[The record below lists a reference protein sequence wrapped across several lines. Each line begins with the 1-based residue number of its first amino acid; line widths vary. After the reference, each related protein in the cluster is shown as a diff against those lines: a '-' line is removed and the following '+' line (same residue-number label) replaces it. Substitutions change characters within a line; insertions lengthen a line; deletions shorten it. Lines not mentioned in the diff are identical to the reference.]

1 MSLVAA
7 TAIFIFFL
15 IYFVEANPVFPDE
28 MPPSPDRPN
37 IVVLMVDD
45 LGYGDILS
53 YGNPTQEWNEV
64 DQMIKE
70 GTRFTHAYSAD
81 SMCSP
86 SRAAFMTGR
95 LPVRLGITG
104 GARVFLPQDM
114 GGLPQA
120 EPTIAE
126 MLKGAGYYTGM
137 IGKWHLGINQHNATD
152 GAYLP
157 SKRGFDFVGLNLPF
171 TNTWQCDTTKEYF
184 EEGPDRNWCFLYNGD
199 EIVQQ
204 PIKFEHLTEDLV
216 NDWHRFLEERMATDQ
231 HKRPFFFY
239 FSFPHVHSTQFANEF
254 FKHSSNRGLFGDNV
268 NEMAWAVG
276 QVMDS
281 LKKHNIHRNTLV
293 VFMSDHGPHQELCNN
308 GGSTAGLKG
317 GKSNSYEGGF
327 RIPFVT
333 WMPGTVQA
341 GVVSPEVIWSLDL
354 YPTFRRLAYGQ
365 NQFKFDARHLDG
377 TDVWP
382 ELQGYSASR
391 RNNYNDVKHFLN
403 ESLSKR
409 RPIYFY
415 CNKNLMAIR
424 YGDYKVHFM
433 TSPIFKNFSMDPKL
447 EEFCPGGKPKDDWYV
462 SQTCP
467 ERQLI
472 KHNPPLVYNLVA
484 DPYELYHLPSESDI
498 SKEMIKKAFELKHRH
513 QKTVQVVDQQL
524 GKFNPNLI
532 PCCGTDCSC
541 DKLTP
546 ELEVVKRRA
555 FTKWPSHLPRNKTIG
570 NGRSIYEFVAT
581 HVNHHYRRS
590 LLVNDDSLE
599 RYIEA
604 KLPLPFD

>member
-1 MSLVAA
+1 M
-7 TAIFIFFL
+7 
-15 IYFVEANPVFPDE
+15 FPDE

-70 GTRFTHAYSAD
+70 GTRFTHAYAAD

-95 LPVRLGITG
+95 LPIRLGITG
-104 GARVFLPQDM
+104 GARVFLPQDK
-114 GGLPQA
+114 GGLPQ
-120 EPTIAE
+120 EQPTIAE

-137 IGKWHLGINQHNATD
+137 IGKWHLGINRFNRTD
-152 GAYLP
+152 GTYLP

-171 TNTWQCDTTKEYF
+171 TNTWQCDTTGNYYED
-184 EEGPDRNWCFLYNGD
+184 GPDNNWCFLYNGD

-204 PIKFEHLTEDLV
+204 PIKFDHMTEDLV
-216 NDWHRFLEERMATDQ
+216 NDWHRFLEERMKTDQ
-231 HKRPFFFY
+231 SKRPFFFY

-254 FKHSSNRGLFGDNV
+254 FKDSSNRGLFGDNI

-276 QVMDS
+276 QVLDS
-281 LKKHNIHRNTLV
+281 LKKHGIEKNTLV

-341 GVVSPEVIWSLDL
+341 GAVSSEVIWSLDL
-354 YPTFRRLAYGQ
+354 YPTFKRLAYGHG
-365 NQFKFDARHLDG
+365 NHHKLGDRDPRVLDG

-382 ELQGYSASR
+382 ELQGYSPSR
-391 RNNYNDVKHFLN
+391 KNNYNDVKHYLN

-415 CNKNLMAIR
+415 CNKHLMAIR
-424 YGDYKVHFM
+424 YGDHKIHFM
-433 TSPIFKNFSMDPKL
+433 TSPIFKNFTEDPKL
-447 EEFCPGGKPKDDWYV
+447 EEFCPGGKPRDDWYV

-467 ERQLI
+467 DSQLI
-472 KHNPPLVYNLVA
+472 HHHPPLVYNLAA
-484 DPYELYHLPSESDI
+484 DPFEMYPLPSESELA
-498 SKEMIKKAFELKHRH
+498 KELVAKARELKMRH
-513 QKTVQVVDQQL
+513 LDTIPSNIPQQL
-524 GKFNPNLI
+524 GIYDLNVN
-532 PCCGTDCSC
+532 PCCDYPVCSC
-541 DKLTP
+541 NKLTS
-546 ELEVVKRRA
+546 ELEVVQRRA
-555 FTKWPSHLPRNKTIG
+555 FTKWPAHLPRNRTA
-570 NGRSIYEFVAT
+570 SLTPSYEFISSQREHFRGSLIPQSAS
-581 HVNHHYRRS
+581 RS
-590 LLVNDDSLE
+590 DFDDDQAL
-599 RYIEA
+599 I
-604 KLPLPFD
+604 PFD